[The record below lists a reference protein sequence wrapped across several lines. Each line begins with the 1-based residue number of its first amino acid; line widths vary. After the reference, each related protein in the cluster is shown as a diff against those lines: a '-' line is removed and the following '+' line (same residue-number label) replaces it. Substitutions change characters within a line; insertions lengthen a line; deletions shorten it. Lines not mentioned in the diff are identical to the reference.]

1 MTSLQRRRYERTF
14 DLLLRVSFRV
24 SGRAFVVS
32 ATLSIPPPLSIVTVI
47 GDIWKLKA
55 KVSELIVITIC
66 YNIATFSVRPST
78 VDDGCIVSLRYYY

>member
-66 YNIATFSVRPST
+66 NTIATFSVRPST
-78 VDDGCIVSLRYYY
+78 VDGCIVSLRYYY